1 MHATAWTTPESG
13 VEIGVVRPLL
23 PDVLL
28 TALSNV
34 PPAVE
39 LLGLILRDVLY
50 LRSDGVRLQHLSY
63 LSLLLT
69 MTHPLHIDYRQLQ
82 RPIYHREHGTAVG
95 TAVAGGV
102 MKARCRKVLLHCR
115 VVHRRPL
122 CFPLCVCL
130 PARGRV
136 LACSRACSLPSVMTG
151 V

>member
-1 MHATAWTTPESG
+1 M
-13 VEIGVVRPLL
+13 EIGVVRPLL

-39 LLGLILRDVLY
+39 LLGLILY

-95 TAVAGGV
+95 TAVAGGL
-102 MKARCRKVLLHCR
+102 MKARRRKVLLHCR

-136 LACSRACSLPSVMTG
+136 LACSRACSRACSLHSVMTG